1 VNGPKQQAHGP
12 GRSLVR
18 FPVAQASLST
28 ARRSHLPSPSPSR
41 QNLLRLCLIRSIVT
55 AVLLAIVSWFLFS
68 GTVILPWFQLY
79 LILSVMVLITALVFL
94 RLRFSW
100 PVSENEFFANLLLDV
115 FFLTLVLYFTGGS
128 TNPVVSYYLIPL
140 IISAAVLR
148 PVHSWFI
155 AFLSIAFYTLLLF
168 YYQPL
173 ALFTMTGHGAMT
185 NAHFVGMW
193 VNFGF
198 SALLISW
205 FVVRMAGTLREQSRA
220 IARNRETGLRNEQ
233 IISVASIAAGTAHE
247 MRTPLAT
254 MAVTVDEIGFEH
266 PELKD
271 EMAVLA
277 QQIER
282 CDAVLREL
290 VSTSTEDS
298 RMVVTRVEVLLKNL
312 LEKWSLARPEIRLET
327 HIPGQVS
334 ELEIRYDQS
343 LQHALMSFLNNA
355 ADASPEFVS
364 LKVDSSK
371 GWILFTIE
379 DHGPGIP
386 IEIAD
391 SLGKTYISRK
401 QGGLGLGVLLSQ
413 ASVDRLGGEVK
424 LTAMSGSGTRLE
436 IRFPV
441 KETKDNG

>member
-1 VNGPKQQAHGP
+1 MLPAKLKQEVH
-12 GRSLVR
+12 
-18 FPVAQASLST
+18 
-28 ARRSHLPSPSPSR
+28 PSR
-41 QNLLRLCLIRSIVT
+41 QNLLRLCLIRSIVFV
-55 AVLLAIVSWFLFS
+55 ALLAISFWFWFY
-68 GTVILPWFQLY
+68 GIVTLPWVPL
-79 LILSVMVLITALVFL
+79 LMILSVMVAVNVLVFL
-94 RLRFSW
+94 RLRSDW
-100 PVSENEFFANLLLDV
+100 PVSESEFFANLLLDV
-115 FFLTLVLYFTGGS
+115 IFLTLVLYFTGGS
-128 TNPVVSYYLIPL
+128 TNPIVSYYLIPL

-148 PVHSWFI
+148 PAHTWFI

-173 ALFTMTGHGAMT
+173 ALFTTSGHGSMMS
-185 NAHFVGMW
+185 AHILGMW

-220 IARNRETGLRNEQ
+220 IAHNREAGLRNEQ

-254 MAVTVDEIGFEH
+254 MAVTVDEIGFDH

-271 EMAVLA
+271 EMAVLE

-290 VSTSTEDS
+290 VSTTTEDS
-298 RMVVTRVEVLLKNL
+298 RMVVIRVGDLLKSL
-312 LEKWSLARPEIRLET
+312 LDKWSLARPEIRLET
-327 HIPGQVS
+327 NIPRHVS
-334 ELEIRYDQS
+334 NLEISCDQS
-343 LQHALMSFLNNA
+343 LQHALMNFLNNA
-355 ADASPEFVS
+355 ADASPEFV
-364 LKVDSSK
+364 LLRVNSSP
-371 GWILFTIE
+371 GSILITIE
-379 DHGPGIP
+379 DRGPGIP
-386 IEIAD
+386 TEIAG

-413 ASVDRLGGEVK
+413 ASIERLGGEVI
-424 LTAMSGSGTRLE
+424 LTGRPGAGTRLE

-441 KETKDNG
+441 QESTENG